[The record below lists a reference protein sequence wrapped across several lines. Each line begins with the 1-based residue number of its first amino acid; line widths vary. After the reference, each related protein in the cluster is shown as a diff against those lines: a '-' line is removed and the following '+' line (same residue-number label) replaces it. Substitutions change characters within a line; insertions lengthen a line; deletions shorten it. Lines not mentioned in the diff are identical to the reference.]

1 MLRLLVRRIS
11 QFSSEDVPGP
21 TSSSPYNLNIHIVR
35 CRRVELLL
43 EESQVIADARRI
55 LTLAPK
61 DRLSDQWGVAILSQ
75 RGVKRFLAKSIVL
88 PETSRAI
95 AYVTM
100 AARCIADVDNHIE
113 FAAPITTKKAEQ
125 IQAAARKLTHE
136 VRNVAAVQD
145 VIAQPGFRSGLEQL
159 STLHPP
165 QDVPVRNR
173 KGNPQRR
180 AFIWAVGQ
188 AFYANFQSFHTEAI
202 TEVVALL
209 WPCIDDRVVSR
220 ELTDERKDQI
230 ARAAEAELAAA
241 GAATLSTASLI
252 QRAQRAAPMVTSE
265 ISRTSTA
272 DLSDSDRIR
281 RALELLEGVGDKEL
295 ARSLTHGVHTV
306 LGDFD
311 YALNAV
317 DD

>member
-1 MLRLLVRRIS
+1 M
-11 QFSSEDVPGP
+11 
-21 TSSSPYNLNIHIVR
+21 
-35 CRRVELLL
+35 ELTL
-43 EESQVIADARRI
+43 EESQVISDARRI
-55 LTLAPK
+55 LTLAQK
-61 DRLSDQWGVAILSQ
+61 DRLSDQWGMAILSQ
-75 RGVKRFLAKSIVL
+75 RGAKRFLAKSIVL

-100 AARCIADVDNHIE
+100 VARCISDAGNHIE
-113 FAAPITTKKAEQ
+113 FAAPITAKQADR
-125 IQAAARKLTHE
+125 IQAVARKLTRE
-136 VRNVAAVQD
+136 VCDVAAVQH

-159 STLHPP
+159 STLQPP

-173 KGNPQRR
+173 KGDPQRR
-180 AFIWAVGQ
+180 AFMWAVAQ
-188 AFYANFQSFHTEAI
+188 AFYANFRSFHTEAI

-220 ELTDERKDQI
+220 ELTDDRLDQI

-265 ISRTSTA
+265 FSRTSTA
-272 DLSDSDRIR
+272 DLSDRERIR

-295 ARSLTHGVHTV
+295 ARSLTHGVYAV

-311 YALNAV
+311 FALNPV